1 MRQNS
6 SVFIGK
12 SGAWIII
19 FIAIVLLA
27 AAALLTSALVEET
40 DAASSGTCGKNVT
53 WELDDG
59 GNLTIAGDG
68 AMNNYSNAIPST
80 ASPWGKKIKTVL
92 IKESVT
98 SIGDYAFYMC
108 KSLSSVEIPG
118 SVTSIG
124 NNAFSYCTSLE
135 SVEIPGSVTSI
146 SKNTFESCTSLKS
159 VEIPGSVTYIG
170 EYAFSLCRSLES
182 VSIPGSV
189 TSIGNSAF
197 QNCTSLTSV
206 EIPDSVTSIGDFAFY
221 STLIESVEIPGSVA
235 SIKEGTFRSCTSL
248 ESVSIPGSVTSIGI
262 GAFKGCTSLA
272 YMKIPD
278 SVTSIEM
285 NAFDGITF
293 LDEDGEELPHSA
305 ESLAGFEYVGEN
317 GVLERFVKDG
327 GSFSRNGLRFT
338 ITSLEGGTVS
348 LAGCTGSQ
356 SAVTVPGT
364 VEIGRYRFVVTGVAP
379 RAFYGCMKLASVDLG
394 SVSEVGMKAFARCR
408 MLSSVD
414 LGDSLEKIEAYAF
427 YDCVRL
433 KDIGMDGSADDLRS
447 IGPYAFFRC
456 GKISS
461 FAVPSDMEKIGRKA
475 FTKDFA
481 DADGGILDATPASLA
496 GYRYVSSGGIL
507 VRQPGPV
514 LDTEFTLDGLT
525 YRITKTVPSEVEV
538 VGYSGSPKNVSIPET
553 IKADGFVLKVT
564 SIGSKA
570 FMGCKTLL
578 SISMP
583 SVEKI
588 GTKAFANCS
597 KLADIETGSGL
608 KTVSA
613 YAFYKCSRL
622 SSFDSPDSLKT
633 IGSYAFFKCVS
644 INMISFGTSLTK
656 VGNHAFDGLTFLGSE
671 GEELPPTAG
680 SLCGQDFERSGDN
693 LVMKS

>member
-1 MRQNS
+1 
-6 SVFIGK
+6 
-12 SGAWIII
+12 
-19 FIAIVLLA
+19 
-27 AAALLTSALVEET
+27 
-40 DAASSGTCGKNVT
+40 
-53 WELDDG
+53 
-59 GNLTIAGDG
+59 
-68 AMNNYSNAIPST
+68 
-80 ASPWGKKIKTVL
+80 
-92 IKESVT
+92 
-98 SIGDYAFYMC
+98 
-108 KSLSSVEIPG
+108 
-118 SVTSIG
+118 
-124 NNAFSYCTSLE
+124 
-135 SVEIPGSVTSI
+135 
-146 SKNTFESCTSLKS
+146 
-159 VEIPGSVTYIG
+159 
-170 EYAFSLCRSLES
+170 
-182 VSIPGSV
+182 
-189 TSIGNSAF
+189 
-197 QNCTSLTSV
+197 
-206 EIPDSVTSIGDFAFY
+206 
-221 STLIESVEIPGSVA
+221 
-235 SIKEGTFRSCTSL
+235 
-248 ESVSIPGSVTSIGI
+248 
-262 GAFKGCTSLA
+262 
-272 YMKIPD
+272 MKIPD

-285 NAFDGITF
+285 NAFAGITF

-327 GSFSRNGLRFT
+327 GSFSMNGLRFT

-364 VEIGRYRFVVTGVAP
+364 VEIGRYRFVVTEVAP
-379 RAFYGCMKLASVDLG
+379 RAFYGCMELASVDLG

-414 LGDSLEKIEAYAF
+414 LGDSLEKIGAYAF

-433 KDIGMDGSADDLRS
+433 KDIGMDESVDDLRS
-447 IGPYAFFRC
+447 IGSYAFFRC

-496 GYRYVSSGGIL
+496 GYRYVSSGGTL

-538 VGYSGSPKNVSIPET
+538 VGYAGSPKNVSMPEAVE
-553 IKADGFVLKVT
+553 ADGFVLKVT

-588 GTKAFANCS
+588 GTKAFANCTGLES
-597 KLADIETGSGL
+597 VDIGNGL
-608 KTVSA
+608 RTVSA
-613 YAFYKCSRL
+613 YAFYKCRSL
-622 SSFDSPDSLKT
+622 QGFDAPDSLRT
-633 IGSYAFFKCVS
+633 VGSYAFFRCYSLGDVGLGGSLEKVCDS
-644 INMISFGTSLTK
+644 SFAYCSG
-656 VGNHAFDGLTFLGSE
+656 LGSISVPQTAE
-671 GEELPPTAG
+671 RIGPGAFEGTKFLDADGEELPQTADALRGHVFAG
-680 SLCGQDFERSGDN
+680 SGGVLR
-693 LVMKS
+693 LVS